1 MARQFSKINLKEY
14 ESSRLQDAVAEA
26 LGDIQ
31 NRDIVYGQMIKSVA
45 LKAGQDN
52 FIAHKLGVNFQF
64 FLVTRKSAAAD
75 IYEVDPT
82 TYNNKLFLGLRT
94 SADVTISLWVG

>member
-1 MARQFSKINLKEY
+1 LARSFSKINLKEY

-26 LGDIQ
+26 FGDIQ

-45 LKAGQDN
+45 LKAGQN
-52 FIAHKLGVNFQF
+52 NMVPHKLATQFQYF
-64 FLVTRKSAAAD
+64 FVTRKSGLAD

-82 TYNNKLFLGLRT
+82 TYDTKLFLGLRT
-94 SADVTISLWVG
+94 TANVTISLWVG